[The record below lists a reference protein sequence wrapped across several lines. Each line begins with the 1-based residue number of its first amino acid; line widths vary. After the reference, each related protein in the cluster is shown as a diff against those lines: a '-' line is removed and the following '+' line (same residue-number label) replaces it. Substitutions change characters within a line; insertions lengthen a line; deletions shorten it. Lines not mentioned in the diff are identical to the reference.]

1 MDSERYRV
9 SVERLENG
17 FEVEVPDMEMR
28 AKKEAEAKKAASK
41 SGGNMCMP
49 YMGDCTK
56 KYAAKSVKEVL
67 SLIKESLG
75 KIPDNEYDAAFDEA
89 AAEDMKHS

>member
-9 SVERLENG
+9 SIERLVNG
-17 FEVEVPDMEMR
+17 FEVEVPDMEAR
-28 AKKEAEAKKAASK
+28 AKKEADAKKSATK
-41 SGGNMCMP
+41 NGGGPMCMP

-67 SLIKESLG
+67 SLVKESLG
-75 KIPDNEYDAAFDEA
+75 KIPDNEYDAAFAEA
-89 AAEDMKHS
+89 AAEGTQ